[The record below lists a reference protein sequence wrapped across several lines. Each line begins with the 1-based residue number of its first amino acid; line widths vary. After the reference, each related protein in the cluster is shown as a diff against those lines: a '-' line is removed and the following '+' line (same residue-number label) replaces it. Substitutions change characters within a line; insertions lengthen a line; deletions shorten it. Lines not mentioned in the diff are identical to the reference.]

1 MKHLTPAQLI
11 ARTLDACRVTVPG
24 LAALLGVSRRAV
36 ERWRA
41 GARDMPGPARA
52 WCELM
57 IRQVESKPAPSPIPQ
72 FDTRKGRRYPDA

>member
-11 ARTLDACRVTVPG
+11 ARTLDVCRVTVPG

-41 GARDMPGPARA
+41 GAREMPGPARA

-57 IRQVESKPAPSPIPQ
+57 CQQAEAKPPTSPILQSTP
-72 FDTRKGRRYPDA
+72 RKGRRYPDA